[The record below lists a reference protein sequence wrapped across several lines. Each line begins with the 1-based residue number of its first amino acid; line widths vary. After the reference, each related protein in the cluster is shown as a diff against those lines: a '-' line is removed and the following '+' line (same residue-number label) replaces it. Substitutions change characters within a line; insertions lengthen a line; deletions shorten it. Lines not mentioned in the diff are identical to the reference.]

1 MIGVFGGS
9 FAPIHNGH
17 LRLAIEALEQ
27 LDIDELRL
35 IPAAAPPLR
44 DAPVFS
50 AKRRLRWV
58 ELAVRGEPGLVADG
72 CEVARKGPSYT
83 VDTLA
88 ALRARRPREPICLLL
103 GQDSARKLHRWH
115 RWRELIGL
123 AHLVFFNRPGER
135 PAFPAPVRTLLKG
148 REARSPHEL
157 QRHPAGLWWRGT
169 MTPMILSSTDIRARL
184 TQGRSVRG
192 LVPDAVI
199 ADFTSKDRKALAPS

>member
-17 LRLAIEALEQ
+17 LRLAIEAREQ

-44 DAPVFS
+44 EAPVFP
-50 AKRRLRWV
+50 ARRRLRWV

-72 CEVARKGPSYT
+72 CELARKGPSYT

-88 ALRARRPREPICLLL
+88 ALRALRPREPVCLLL
-103 GQDSARKLHRWH
+103 GQDSARRLHRWR
-115 RWRELIGL
+115 RWRELIEL
-123 AHLVFFNRPGER
+123 AHLAFFNRPGER
-135 PAFPAPVRTLLKG
+135 PQFPAPVLKLLKG
-148 REARSPHEL
+148 REARSVHEL
-157 QRHPAGLWWRGT
+157 HRHPAGLWWRGT
-169 MTPMILSSTDIRARL
+169 MTPMTLSSTDIRARL
-184 TQGRSVRG
+184 AAGRSVRG

-199 ADFTSKDRKALAPS
+199 GDFTSKDLKACRP